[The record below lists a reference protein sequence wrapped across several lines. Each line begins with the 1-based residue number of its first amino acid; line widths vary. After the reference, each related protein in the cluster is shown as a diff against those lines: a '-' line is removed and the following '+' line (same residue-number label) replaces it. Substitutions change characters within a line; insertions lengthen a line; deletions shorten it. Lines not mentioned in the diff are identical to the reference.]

1 MKINIIILNFSFW
14 TSFAAELFA
23 QNSSKIE
30 TLLLEK
36 DAAEKRIAVIDQTVC
51 RELVLNGIQ
60 AKYVNDMD
68 KRAKEIGL
76 KRNAEAVLYD
86 GDTVKVVGFHKEF
99 EYYGSNILVKVKE
112 KTTTVKL
119 ENLEFFVSAE
129 SQKILKN
136 YFSTSKNQAKCNELR
151 EKIKEELLN
160 NQISK

>member
-1 MKINIIILNFSFW
+1 MKINTIILTFSFW
-14 TSFAAELFA
+14 ASFAAVLSA
-23 QNSSKIE
+23 QNSSKVE

-60 AKYVNDMD
+60 AKYVNSTD
-68 KRAKEIGL
+68 KRAKELGL
-76 KRNAEAVLYD
+76 KRSAEAALYD

-99 EYYGSNILVKVKE
+99 EYYGSNILIKVKE

-119 ENLEFFVSAE
+119 ENLEFFVSAQ

-136 YFSTSKNQAKCNELR
+136 YFSNSINQMQCNSLR